1 MPTFSGLNEILT
13 LEIKPMKSSIETAI
27 DVLAKN
33 ITANTESADAMRL
46 SQAALNLAHILATLD
61 NLRTK

>member
-1 MPTFSGLNEILT
+1 
-13 LEIKPMKSSIETAI
+13 MKSSIETAI

-61 NLRTK
+61 SLRTK